1 MTVTPVTLWCLH
13 SIIFGYKFASKT
25 RFYSPIFFGLKSPL
39 KTTSPYQTKMR
50 AVFELTSVIL
60 ILFSLLY
67 TAVGMS
73 DFAYQFLNVTNT
85 SLFSL
90 FFLKNFW
97 KFRIPLQI
105 DKINILMSALI
116 RLQRLIWKKT

>member
-1 MTVTPVTLWCLH
+1 
-13 SIIFGYKFASKT
+13 
-25 RFYSPIFFGLKSPL
+25 
-39 KTTSPYQTKMR
+39 MR

-60 ILFSLLY
+60 VLFSFLY

-90 FFLKNFW
+90 FFVKKFW
-97 KFRIPLQI
+97 TFRIPLQM

-116 RLQRLIWKKT
+116 RLQRLI